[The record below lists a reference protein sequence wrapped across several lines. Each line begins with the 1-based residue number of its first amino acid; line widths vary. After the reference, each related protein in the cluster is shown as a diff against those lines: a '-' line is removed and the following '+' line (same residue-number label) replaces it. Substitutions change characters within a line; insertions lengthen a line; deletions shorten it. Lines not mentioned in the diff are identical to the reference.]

1 MNEHNYQY
9 EEFVVMMV
17 NVYLNLYK
25 LMLKM
30 LLNDLLKDID
40 HYLIMRFELVLV
52 YDDLLVINYL
62 NLILMMAMLNILEGI
77 QLHLIN
83 QEDELEKK
91 IIRDLFS
98 GILIS

>member
-1 MNEHNYQY
+1 
-9 EEFVVMMV
+9 
-17 NVYLNLYK
+17 
-25 LMLKM
+25 MLKM

>member
-91 IIRDLFS
+91 NYSRFIS